1 MWWAAMP
8 REYWIHEDGERPDQ
22 RPDWHPR
29 YGDRTQ
35 MLVFI
40 GQDMDEQ
47 AIRAKL
53 DACLLDDATANEDS
67 AAWAALVNPF
77 PELEMGDEES
87 A

>member
-1 MWWAAMP
+1 
-8 REYWIHEDGERPDQ
+8 
-22 RPDWHPR
+22 
-29 YGDRTQ
+29 
-35 MLVFI
+35 
-40 GQDMDEQ
+40 MDEQ